1 MALWKSLQPLFLLG
15 HLEHSTHLEHSQ
27 DRLTHCCQCSYTSD
41 YTHSGRCPNPSH
53 SLNTI
58 GDTNNI
64 VSVPF
69 LGWALGTLPV
79 HFDMFLHFQDNGGRG
94 IDIFYCLNTIWWCIC
109 QWGGISSPPSCL
121 NTRTL
126 TSTILHIDTI
136 ILTLLNAPMAIV
148 VEVPIHSIAC
158 TPFYG
163 ANSILAAS
171 LTHHPMEVPVLL
183 SAQYYMLLHF

>member
-27 DRLTHCCQCSYTSD
+27 DRFTHCCQCSYTSD
-41 YTHSGRCPNPSH
+41 YTQVYSSRCPNPSH
-53 SLNTI
+53 S
-58 GDTNNI
+58 
-64 VSVPF
+64 
-69 LGWALGTLPV
+69 
-79 HFDMFLHFQDNGGRG
+79 
-94 IDIFYCLNTIWWCIC
+94 LNTIWWCIC

-148 VEVPIHSIAC
+148 VEVPTHSIAC